1 MVLGHSYG
9 VTIDNIVRDIQQNN
23 IGQMYEIDYL
33 LWLTITMRA
42 LLFQYSSSEDVF
54 MVEGSPTVFDPS
66 HISSVDWQEVIQF
79 LWLSFKSQLTYAK
92 QYEYTLAMSKYK
104 MVKHR
109 PFTPKAVIKEAV
121 VKAVTSVKPKA
132 QAQKKDT
139 VTLPAKTIRR
149 ADKSPKVT
157 FVPDDIRLCISDL
170 AKYYKINT
178 SIPACATDCK
188 YLHYDQYSSTASKD
202 SVLTKVQQL
211 GDKLGLTDSQTQ
223 QFAKKIKSDRNLK

>member
-1 MVLGHSYG
+1 MLLGHSYG

-23 IGQMYEIDYL
+23 IGQMYEINYL
-33 LWLTITMRA
+33 LWLIITMRA

-54 MVEGSPTVFDPS
+54 MVEGSPTVFNPS
-66 HISSVDWQEVIQF
+66 HMSSADWQKVIQF

-139 VTLPAKTIRR
+139 VTIPAKTIRR
-149 ADKSPKVT
+149 TDKSPKVT

-170 AKYYKINT
+170 AKHYNINT
-178 SIPACATDCK
+178 SCIMTNISLLPPKTL
-188 YLHYDQYSSTASKD
+188 Y
-202 SVLTKVQQL
+202 
-211 GDKLGLTDSQTQ
+211 
-223 QFAKKIKSDRNLK
+223 